1 MRLVSRPQASMS
13 PRPLNVGVVV
23 AVLLATLTAGFIG
36 GFIVWAVW
44 RYDLLLLSDRRGQ
57 P

>member
-1 MRLVSRPQASMS
+1 MRLVWRPQASMG

-23 AVLLATLTAGFIG
+23 AVLLGTLTAGFIG

-44 RYDLLLLSDRRGQ
+44 RYDLLQLSDRRDQ
-57 P
+57 A